1 MSYSRG
7 MQSKILRSSYNNAQF
22 AQCDKDIFAH
32 EEINIKRFELVV
44 FEHENRM
51 LNGENF
57 DS

>member
-7 MQSKILRSSYNNAQF
+7 MQSIILKSTCNNAQF

-44 FEHENRM
+44 FDHENRM
-51 LNGENF
+51 LI
-57 DS
+57 